1 MLDIIEKARLLAK
14 EMIENYPQ
22 DPYSLWNHFEEVER
36 WAIYLQKINPEV
48 DKEIILLSVWLH
60 DIGHYPVDENNDH
73 AIIGETRARDFLE
86 KEGYD
91 KEKTKKVLHCVRSH
105 RNKDVSPSTIEAK
118 IICFADTASH
128 ITSSENVY
136 FDILKR
142 KKYYNFNYDVFG
154 KMERDFRDLDFFPK
168 IKKQLKP
175 LYKAWEKVL
184 KEYNRLKIE

>member
-1 MLDIIEKARLLAK
+1 MLNIIEKARLLAK

-60 DIGHYPVDENNDH
+60 DIGHYPVNEDEDH
-73 AIIGETRARDFLE
+73 AIIGEIRAREFLE
-86 KEGYD
+86 KENYD
-91 KEKTKKVLHCVRSH
+91 EKKMQRVLHCVRSH
-105 RNKDVSPSTIEAK
+105 RNKDVSPDTIEAK

-142 KKYYNFNYDVFG
+142 NKYYNFKYDVFA
-154 KMERDFRDLDFFPK
+154 KMERDFRDLDFFPE
-168 IKKQLKP
+168 IKQLLEP
-175 LYKAWEKVL
+175 LYNAWVIVL
-184 KEYNRLKIE
+184 KEYDKLKIE